1 MECPFCCFLQGFI
14 GQYVRIGVVCNCD
27 TNDHIYWDG
36 FIRRSSF
43 VDDTIRLFS
52 SPYGGNITFAT
63 CCDNIFEIYL
73 FDNTSGVASE
83 SNKKIDIKSMEE
95 QRRDLL
101 KLALEG
107 NLQKEEIAH
116 EEM

>member
-1 MECPFCCFLQGFI
+1 MECPFCCFLEDYI

-43 VDDTIRLFS
+43 IDDTIRLFS
-52 SPYGGNITFAT
+52 SPFGGEITFAT
-63 CCDNIFEIYL
+63 CCENIFEIYL
-73 FDNTSGVASE
+73 FDNTPALASE
-83 SNKKIDIKSMEE
+83 SKNKIDIKVMEE
-95 QRRDLL
+95 QRRSLL
-101 KLALEG
+101 QSVQEG
-107 NLQKEEIAH
+107 KLQKEEIAH